1 MNAVIKI
8 QEGLIIG
15 YISKSDKSLVGSIS
29 KANKSLVGHAQIPV
43 GIEDYIGEYTIRP
56 KVEEQIMNTRDK
68 RMIKDL
74 KIEAIPYYEVSN
86 QNGKTIIIGGN

>member
-15 YISKSDKSLVGSIS
+15 YISKSDKSLVGNIS
-29 KANKSLVGHAQIPV
+29 KTNKSLVGHAQIPV

-56 KVEEQIMNTRDK
+56 KAEEQIMSTRDK

>member
-1 MNAVIKI
+1 MNSVIKI
-8 QEGLIIG
+8 QDGRVIG
-15 YISKSDKSLVGSIS
+15 HISKSDKSLVGSIS

-43 GIEDYIGEYTIRP
+43 GIENYIGEYTIRP
-56 KVEEQIMNTRDK
+56 KVEEQIMSTRDK